1 MKNID
6 HDEDDDDKKEV
17 SCCWGKKVIEKCNV
31 KLPRLEDAE
40 LGKSKHEKRE
50 ERRKQNRK
58 HNM

>member
-1 MKNID
+1 MTKMMMI
-6 HDEDDDDKKEV
+6 KKRLAVAGE
-17 SCCWGKKVIEKCNV
+17 KKVIEKCNV